1 MHLFKIILLIWD
13 MNIKLTKKEKDFL
26 SNWLLDDLDIAQKNY
41 HNSSKTIIKML
52 LSIIKKLTTKQR
64 SKNGI

>member
-1 MHLFKIILLIWD
+1 

-41 HNSSKTIIKML
+41 HSSSKTIIKML

>member
-41 HNSSKTIIKML
+41 HSSSKTIIKML